1 MLPAASA
8 KARYLRHFDA
18 SNVELMRPDPKQPI
32 PAQRTMCMT
41 EIATPG
47 QLRMSYLRW
56 AMVTVP
62 AIVLIGSLMGV
73 LSNSGYGNRWF
84 AALDLPDITPPGWVF
99 GVVWPILYI
108 MLGLALAMILHAR
121 GAKGRG
127 LALTLFFVQLVANF
141 AWSPLFFGQ
150 YQVTSALYLIIF
162 ILLTTIATTF
172 AFAPIRKAAAWLLVP
187 YMVWLSFA
195 AILNFQIDQRNPDA
209 ETLVPAAA
217 STQIG

>member
-1 MLPAASA
+1 M
-8 KARYLRHFDA
+8 
-18 SNVELMRPDPKQPI
+18 MQ
-32 PAQRTMCMT
+32 
-41 EIATPG
+41 IATPA

-56 AMVTVP
+56 ALVTVP
-62 AIVLIGSLMGV
+62 AIVLIGSLMGL
-73 LSNSGYGNRWF
+73 LSNSGYSNRWF
-84 AALDLPDITPPGWVF
+84 AALDLPAITPPGWVF
-99 GVVWPILYI
+99 GAVWPILYI
-108 MLGLALAMILHAR
+108 CLGLSVAIVLHAR

-127 LALTLFFVQLVANF
+127 FALLIFFIQLAANF

-150 YQVTSALYLIIF
+150 HQVTTALYLIIF
-162 ILLTTIATTF
+162 ILMMTIATAF

-187 YMVWLSFA
+187 YMAWLSFA

>member
-1 MLPAASA
+1 
-8 KARYLRHFDA
+8 
-18 SNVELMRPDPKQPI
+18 
-32 PAQRTMCMT
+32 
-41 EIATPG
+41 
-47 QLRMSYLRW
+47 
-56 AMVTVP
+56 MVTVP
-62 AIVLIGSLMGV
+62 AVVLIGSLSGL

-84 AALDLPDITPPGWVF
+84 AALDLPAITPPGWVF

-108 MLGLALAMILHAR
+108 CLGLSLAMVFHAR

-127 LALTLFFVQLVANF
+127 FALLLFFVQLFANF

-150 YQVTSALYLIIF
+150 HQVTTALYPIIF
-162 ILLTTIATTF
+162 ILMVTIATAF
-172 AFAPIRKAAAWLLVP
+172 AFSPIRKAAAWLLVP
-187 YMVWLSFA
+187 YMAWLCFA

>member
-1 MLPAASA
+1 MS
-8 KARYLRHFDA
+8 
-18 SNVELMRPDPKQPI
+18 
-32 PAQRTMCMT
+32 

-56 AMVTVP
+56 ALVTVP
-62 AIVLIGSLMGV
+62 AIVMIGSLSRL

-84 AALDLPDITPPGWVF
+84 AALDLPAITPPGWVF
-99 GVVWPILYI
+99 AAIWPILYVC
-108 MLGLALAMILHAR
+108 LGLSLAMLLHAR

-127 LALTLFFVQLVANF
+127 FALLLFFVQLIAHF

-150 YQVTSALYLIIF
+150 HQVTTALYLIIF
-162 ILLTTIATTF
+162 TLMVTLAAAF

-187 YMVWLSFA
+187 YMAWLGFA
-195 AILNFQIDQRNPDA
+195 ALWNFQIDQRNPDA